1 MSAITSSVQQR
12 DIKVFEWMADFGQQS
27 RGKIAK
33 ALGIKSSTKKQRG
46 FIEA

>member
-27 RGKIAK
+27 LRKIAK
-33 ALGIKSSTKKQRG
+33 ALGIKSSQVQQRG